1 MSLETISRERFG
13 ILNLMFNWTIK
24 LASIVILV
32 LAAVFA
38 YGKFG
43 PGLPISSVVTQ
54 KTDFFTVSGEG
65 KVTVVPDTAMVNL
78 GINSSGNSVKVAQAN
93 ANGVINKISDAL
105 KKLGIADKDIKTN
118 NYSIYPQTDQNKV
131 VSYSV
136 SINLTVTVRQLD
148 KINDVLD
155 SATANGANMV
165 GGVQLTVDETKQKE
179 LTQRARELAV
189 RDAKQKADSLSRAAG
204 LSLGRIVNVVEGG
217 VVNPRPMPM
226 MATGIAK
233 LDTGTQIQ
241 PGSTDIT
248 SSVTLF
254 YETR

>member
-1 MSLETISRERFG
+1 MT
-13 ILNLMFNWTIK
+13 NWTLK

-54 KTDFFTVSGEG
+54 KQDFFTVSGEG

-78 GINSSGNSVKVAQAN
+78 GINSSGPSVKTAQAD
-93 ANGVINKISDAL
+93 ANGVINKVSDAL
-105 KKLGIADKDIKTN
+105 KKLGIDAKDIKTS
-118 NYSIYPQTDQNKV
+118 NYSIYPQYDLNKV
-131 VSYSV
+131 NGYQVNISLS
-136 SINLTVTVRQLD
+136 VTVRQLD
-148 KINDVLD
+148 KINDVID
-155 SATANGANMV
+155 SATGNGANMV
-165 GGVQLTVDETKQKE
+165 GGVQLTVDENKQKE
-179 LTQRARELAV
+179 LQQQARELAV
-189 RDAKQKADSLSRAAG
+189 KDAKQKADSLSRAAG

-217 VVNPRPMPM
+217 IFEPRPMPM
-226 MATGIAK
+226 MMAAGLAK
-233 LDTGTQIQ
+233 EDTGTQIQ

-248 SSVTLF
+248 SSVTLY